1 MDFLRRLVPKCGI
14 FSKCGRF
21 AATIAA
27 TGATVALLAACH
39 DGPFDEPSSAER
51 VVPATT
57 TIAEIRRLTGGTST
71 TMTGDLVVS
80 GIVTT
85 SDRRY
90 NFYHTLC
97 IESDGAA
104 LEVMAAVDRL
114 HVDYPIGCRVT
125 VSLKGLTV
133 GYYRGVLQVGTRPDV
148 GSYYPTGYLASPA
161 AVAAHLVRADETLSP
176 VHPTRRAIRLLTP
189 DLCGTLVRIDGLRR
203 MPENEADADADAEN
217 RWAGIHRFCDAA
229 GGAVYSYVRAGADF
243 ADTGIPSGDCSLVG
257 ILQYEESGGRYL
269 IKLRDENDC
278 LH

>member
-1 MDFLRRLVPKCGI
+1 MDFLRRFVLKCGI

-21 AATIAA
+21 AAAIAA

-39 DGPFDEPSSAER
+39 DGPFDEPSPTEQI
-51 VVPATT
+51 VPATT
-57 TIAEIRRLTGGTST
+57 TIAEIRHLTGGAST
-71 TMTGDLVVS
+71 TVTGDLVVC

-114 HVDYPIGCRVT
+114 HVDYPIGCRVS
-125 VSLKGLTV
+125 VLLKGLTI
-133 GYYRGVLQVGTRPDV
+133 GSYRGVLQVGTKPDV
-148 GSYYPTGYLASPA
+148 GSYYPTGYLASLA

-176 VHPTRRAIRLLTP
+176 VHPTRWAIRHLTP
-189 DLCGTLVRIDGLRR
+189 DLCGTLVRIDGVHLV
-203 MPENEADADADAEN
+203 PENEADAEN
-217 RWAGIHRFCDAA
+217 RWAGVHRFCDNA
-229 GGAVYSYVRAGADF
+229 GNAVYSYVRAGADF
-243 ADTGIPSGDCSLVG
+243 ADTGIPSGKCSLVG
-257 ILQYEESGGRYL
+257 ILQYEEQSGGRYL

-278 LH
+278 IH